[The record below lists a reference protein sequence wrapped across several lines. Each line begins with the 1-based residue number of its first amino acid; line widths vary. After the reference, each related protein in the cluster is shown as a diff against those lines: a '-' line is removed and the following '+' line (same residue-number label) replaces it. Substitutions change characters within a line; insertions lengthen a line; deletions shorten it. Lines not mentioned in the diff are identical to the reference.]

1 MCGGRI
7 QLAGRTDI
15 VLSLLR
21 SNGSS
26 GRRVIVCN
34 GTINVEGIKLRNRSN
49 VREPAC
55 VRISLYIFWFVCLFV
70 CFLCFFVV
78 VVVVVLFLIIR
89 SRLQWYSMT

>member
-55 VRISLYIFWFVCLFV
+55 VRISLYIFGLFVCLFAFCV
-70 CFLCFFVV
+70 FLLLLLLLFCFLSSEVG
-78 VVVVVLFLIIR
+78 
-89 SRLQWYSMT
+89 YSGIQ